1 MAQKSTLK
9 KATFSLPVNL
19 LEKLRYLAASKRIP
33 STNAAVREALE
44 RYLESIEKDD
54 FRRAMEAAAEDQLF
68 LNDVKSIHTSYQHA
82 DAETARLI
90 PEW

>member
-1 MAQKSTLK
+1 MAQKSILK
-9 KATFSLPVNL
+9 KATFSLPVSL
-19 LEKLRYLAASKRIP
+19 LEKLRHLAASKRIP

-44 RYLESIEKDD
+44 QYLERIEKDD
-54 FRRAMEAAAEDQLF
+54 FRREMEAAAKDQLF
-68 LNDVKSIHTSYQHA
+68 LNDVKTTHASYQNA